1 MKEFRKGTNTITNRS
16 NESVAIYL
24 RDIKHFSPL
33 SAEEEAEL
41 ARIIREGKKKEAE
54 AARKQLIEANLKFV
68 VSVANQFHSPI
79 LELSDIISEGNL
91 GLISAAEDFDETRGF
106 KFITYAVWRIRQSI
120 QEAVER
126 TSTTFRL
133 PHNHMNTLRM
143 FRRMQDDVLQK
154 EGRELAVDEFCDI
167 TGIDYTIMRRIL
179 GSTIGTMKM
188 DDVISDEGRAT
199 YGDFLASESSADS
212 SLDNDSLHAD
222 ILYVMAHC
230 LSDRESFI
238 VKSKLG
244 IGVTEMSLGEIAE
257 TMGLSHER
265 TRQIYNNA
273 LQKLRNSP
281 YSASLA
287 MHLAA

>member
-33 SAEEEAEL
+33 SAEEEAEM

-79 LELSDIISEGNL
+79 LELSDLISEGNV
-91 GLISAAEDFDETRGF
+91 GLIGAAKDFDETKGF

-133 PHNHMNTLRM
+133 PHNHMNTLRL
-143 FRRMQDDVLQK
+143 FRRMQNDVLQK

-167 TGIDYTIMRRIL
+167 TGIDYTTMRRIL
-179 GSTIGTMKM
+179 GSTIDTKKM
-188 DDVISDEGRAT
+188 DEVISDEGRAT
-199 YGDFLASESSADS
+199 YGDFLSADNSADS
-212 SLDNDSLHAD
+212 NLDTDSLHMD
-222 ILYVMAHC
+222 LLDLMAHC
-230 LSDRESFI
+230 LSAREEFV
-238 VKSKLG
+238 VKSRLG
-244 IGVTEMSLGEIAE
+244 IDCPEISLGEIA
-257 TMGLSHER
+257 TVMGISHER

-273 LQKLRNSP
+273 MKKLRLSP
-281 YSASLA
+281 FSASLTTY
-287 MHLAA
+287 LAA